1 MSRIL
6 KDTEISKHFGSVIA
20 PADPDS
26 LRPNA
31 YVMRLG
37 AEGEFLN
44 ASKQFELGKKKKGI
58 RIPPGHAVA
67 VTAAETLDFR
77 TETVD
82 NVFPGC
88 GLHGFISPT
97 TDLSREGIVA
107 PSTQVDAGYY
117 GTLNWTLTNASTV
130 ERRFTFHERLF
141 RLTIFLLE
149 KDEIPAKPYSGDY
162 QDQHG
167 YVRSRRRGAPTGMRE
182 EEWEDPK
189 MEDRPEALLETL
201 IKSGYPWNALGQR
214 LKIIDQ
220 QFKSVSDEYSAI
232 QDSIDRITK
241 DMEAVTESQ
250 RSSTGALKD
259 NIRSVIRE
267 EAGTL
272 QNAWLIR
279 SGAVLAVIAGLI
291 ISVLGNQTAREFVS
305 HYSAWIG
312 PTILVLGLIFFL
324 LKFDRSK

>member
-6 KDTEISKHFGSVIA
+6 KDTEIARLFGSVIT

-26 LRPNA
+26 VRPNA

-44 ASKQFELGKKKKGI
+44 AGKQFELGKKKKGV

-77 TETVD
+77 AETID
-82 NVFPGC
+82 KIFAGC
-88 GLHGFISPT
+88 GLHGFVSPT

-117 GTLNWTLTNASTV
+117 GTLNWTLTNSSTV

-149 KDEIPAKPYSGDY
+149 KGEVPDRSYSGDY

-167 YVRSRRRGAPTGMRE
+167 YVRSRRRGPPVGMRD

-189 MEDRPEALLETL
+189 VDDSPEALLETL

-232 QDSIDRITK
+232 QDSIDRLTK
-241 DMEAVTESQ
+241 DLGMVTESQ
-250 RSSTGALKD
+250 RSATGALKESV
-259 NIRSVIRE
+259 RGVIRE
-267 EAGTL
+267 EAGAL
-272 QNAWLIR
+272 QNAWLVR
-279 SGAVLAVIAGLI
+279 SGAVLAVFIGLA
-291 ISVLGNQTAREFVS
+291 ISFFGNESAVRFINQ
-305 HYSAWIG
+305 YSAWIG
-312 PTILVLGLIFFL
+312 PVILVLGIVLFLI
-324 LKFDRSK
+324 KGR

>member
-6 KDTEISKHFGSVIA
+6 KDTEISKLLGSVIN
-20 PADPDS
+20 PADRES

-44 ASKQFELGKKKKGI
+44 AGKQFELGKKKKGV
-58 RIPPGHAVA
+58 RIPPGHSVA

-77 TETVD
+77 PETVD
-82 NVFPGC
+82 GIFPGC

-117 GTLNWTLTNASTV
+117 GTLNWTLTNSSTV
-130 ERRFTFHERLF
+130 ERRFTLHERLF

-149 KDEIPAKPYSGDY
+149 KDEVPDKPYAGDY

-167 YVRSRRRGAPTGMRE
+167 YVRSRRRGPPVGMRD

-189 MEDRPEALLETL
+189 MDDSPEALLETL

-232 QDSIDRITK
+232 QDSIDGITR
-241 DMEAVTESQ
+241 DLSGVTESQ
-250 RSSTGALKD
+250 RSATGALKES
-259 NIRSVIRE
+259 IRTVIRE
-267 EAGTL
+267 EAGAL
-272 QNAWLIR
+272 QNAWLVR
-279 SGAVLAVIAGLI
+279 SGAVAAVLVGLA
-291 ISVLGNQTAREFVS
+291 ISVLGNQVTLGFVS
-305 HYSAWIG
+305 RYSAWIG
-312 PTILVLGLIFFL
+312 PIVLVVGIVLFLI
-324 LKFDRSK
+324 KGR

>member
-6 KDTEISKHFGSVIA
+6 KDTEISKLFESVIA
-20 PADPDS
+20 PADPGS
-26 LRPNA
+26 VRPNA

-37 AEGEFLN
+37 AGGEFLN
-44 ASKQFELGKKKKGI
+44 AGKQFELGKKKKGI

-77 TETVD
+77 LETVD
-82 NVFPGC
+82 KIFPGC
-88 GLHGFISPT
+88 ALHGFVSPT

-107 PSTQVDAGYY
+107 PSTQVDVGYY
-117 GTLNWTLTNASTV
+117 GTLNWTLTNASNV
-130 ERRFTFHERLF
+130 ERRFTFRERLF

-149 KDEIPAKPYSGDY
+149 KEEIPDKPYSGDY

-167 YVRSRRRGAPTGMRE
+167 YVRSRRRGAPVGMRE

-189 MEDRPEALLETL
+189 MEDSPEAVLETL

-220 QFKSVSDEYSAI
+220 QFKSVSEEYSAI

-241 DMEAVTESQ
+241 DLGAVTESQ
-250 RSSTGALKD
+250 RSAAGALKES
-259 NIRSVIRE
+259 IRSVIRE
-267 EAGTL
+267 ETGAL
-272 QNAWLIR
+272 QNAWLVR
-279 SGAVLAVIAGLI
+279 SGAVLAVLVGLA
-291 ISVLGNQTAREFVS
+291 ISVLGNQAALGFINR
-305 HYSAWIG
+305 YSVWIG
-312 PTILVLGLIFFL
+312 PIILVLGVIFFL
-324 LKFDRSK
+324 LKI